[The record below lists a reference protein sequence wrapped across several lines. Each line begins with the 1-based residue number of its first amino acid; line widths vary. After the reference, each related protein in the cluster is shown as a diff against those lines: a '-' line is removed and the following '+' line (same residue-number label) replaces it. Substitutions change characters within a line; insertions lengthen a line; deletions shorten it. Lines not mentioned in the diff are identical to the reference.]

1 MMKEGRGCGGC
12 GTGLTLKEL
21 HQYQVEPQETAAD
34 IWLFLTYKNGHFI
47 WFNLK
52 EEDDDELLMNR
63 LVRLDR

>member
-34 IWLFLTYKNGHFI
+34 I
-47 WFNLK
+47 
-52 EEDDDELLMNR
+52 
-63 LVRLDR
+63 